1 MDNTDDLPSASV
13 EEIPEGARVLDV
25 REDYEWEAGHID
37 GAQHI
42 PLGQL
47 PERYGEVPADEDVYV
62 ICRTGGRSLRATAYL
77 QQYGFD
83 PVNVQ
88 GGMGAWMDAEK
99 PMVSET
105 GETPTVR

>member
-1 MDNTDDLPSASV
+1 MDNLDSLPSASV

-25 REDYEWEAGHID
+25 REDEEWEAGHIA

-42 PLGQL
+42 PLRQP
-47 PERYGEVPADEDVYV
+47 PERYGEVPVDEDVYV
-62 ICRTGGRSLRATAYL
+62 ICRSGGRSLKATAYL

-83 PVNVQ
+83 PINVL

-105 GETPTVR
+105 GETPNVR

>member
-1 MDNTDDLPSASV
+1 MDNLDNLPSASV

-25 REDYEWEAGHID
+25 REDDEWAAGHID

-42 PLGQL
+42 PLRQL
-47 PERYGEVPADEDVYV
+47 PERYGEVPVDEDVYV
-62 ICRTGGRSLRATAYL
+62 ICRSGGRSLKATAYL

-83 PVNVQ
+83 PINVL

-105 GETPTVR
+105 GETPNVR